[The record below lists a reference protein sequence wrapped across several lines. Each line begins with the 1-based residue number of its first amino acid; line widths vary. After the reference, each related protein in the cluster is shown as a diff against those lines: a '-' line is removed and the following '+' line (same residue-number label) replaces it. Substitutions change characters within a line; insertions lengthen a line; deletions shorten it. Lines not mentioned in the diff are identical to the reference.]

1 MENPKQTNNVVKIGH
16 NSNRSITQE
25 TVEKLGKRIL
35 HITDVVLNNLRVIE
49 RKYFEACTKYPYSS
63 KARGYQKHKKLL
75 PHHVEDARR
84 DGDEM
89 IEEMVQNL
97 VREQDNLQSAFKEKY
112 GIEVESARQKWN
124 RECAEEDRR
133 IADEQKK

>member
-1 MENPKQTNNVVKIGH
+1 M
-16 NSNRSITQE
+16 
-25 TVEKLGKRIL
+25 
-35 HITDVVLNNLRVIE
+35 LNNLRVIE

-112 GIEVESARQKWN
+112 GIEVESHRQKWN
-124 RECAEEDRR
+124 RECEEEDRR
-133 IADEQKK
+133 IADEEQ

>member
-133 IADEQKK
+133 IADVEQ

>member
-1 MENPKQTNNVVKIGH
+1 M
-16 NSNRSITQE
+16 
-25 TVEKLGKRIL
+25 
-35 HITDVVLNNLRVIE
+35 
-49 RKYFEACTKYPYSS
+49 
-63 KARGYQKHKKLL
+63 L

-112 GIEVESARQKWN
+112 GIEVESHRQKWN
-124 RECAEEDRR
+124 RECEEEDRR
-133 IADEQKK
+133 IADEEQ